1 MALSDEQTVGLIEN
15 VTSLINT
22 IATLQQKIIDLN
34 QKIKSVSELTL
45 NLIEHTNMPEPQ
57 IMPCDPDDGSW
68 VGR

>member
-1 MALSDEQTVGLIEN
+1 MPLSDKQTVGLIED

-45 NLIEHTNMPEPQ
+45 KLIEHTDMPEPQ

>member
-1 MALSDEQTVGLIEN
+1 MPLSDKQTIGLIED

-34 QKIKSVSELTL
+34 QKIKSISELTL
-45 NLIEHTNMPEPQ
+45 KLIDHTDMPEPQ

>member
-1 MALSDEQTVGLIEN
+1 

-34 QKIKSVSELTL
+34 QKIKSISELTL

>member
-1 MALSDEQTVGLIEN
+1 MPLSDKQTIGLIED

-34 QKIKSVSELTL
+34 QKIKSISELTL
-45 NLIEHTNMPEPQ
+45 KLIEHTDMPEPQ